1 MSNDD
6 PKKETGESEDFASML
21 DAYMDQKKSVAPG
34 DKIKAKVVSIGKE
47 YIFLDLGRRSE
58 GMLDRMQFTK
68 DGELTID
75 VGQTLDVYVTALREG
90 TIVCTARVGGSVDSE
105 QPGDKEAALA
115 ALAQAQDNQQPVE
128 GVVKEAIKGGF
139 SVTVLGQRAFC
150 PISQIDRV
158 YCEKPEEHVGRN
170 YQFMVTQIKGNG
182 RDVVV
187 SRRKL
192 LEQQA
197 AQQAALMWDKLAQGE
212 VYDGTVTSLQKYGAF
227 VDIGGV
233 EGLLHVSELSYERV
247 ADPSS
252 MLQVGQQIR
261 VTIKELDHRS
271 RKVSLSLK
279 ALLEDPWLE
288 ALSQLKADMV
298 VRGRIVRVAP
308 FGAFVELFKG
318 VEGLLHISEL
328 GGGQRV
334 NNTRDAVREGQEVI
348 VRVKEIDA
356 QRRRISLA
364 HSDEAAM
371 DESAQPRGA
380 DGLVASSASS
390 GGGFGTFAD
399 LFSNKLK
406 K

>member
-6 PKKETGESEDFASML
+6 QKKDAGESEDFASML
-21 DAYMDQKKSVAPG
+21 DAYMDQKKSLAPG
-34 DKIKAKVVSIGKE
+34 DKLRAKIISIGKE

-68 DGELTID
+68 DDELTVEVGQTID
-75 VGQTLDVYVTALREG
+75 VYVAALREG
-90 TIVCTARVGGSVDSE
+90 TIVCTARVGASVDSE
-105 QPGDKEAALA
+105 QPGDKEAAMN
-115 ALAQAQDNQQPVE
+115 ALAQAQDSQQPVE

-139 SVTVLGQRAFC
+139 SVHVLGQRAFC

-158 YCEKPEEHVGRN
+158 YCEKPEEHVGHN
-170 YQFMVTQIKGNG
+170 YQFVITQIKGNG

-187 SRRKL
+187 SRRRL

-252 MLQVGQQIR
+252 LLQVGQQIR
-261 VTIKELDHRS
+261 VTIKELDHHS

-279 ALLEDPWLE
+279 ALLEDPWLD
-288 ALSQLKADMV
+288 ALAKLKVDMV
-298 VRGRIVRVAP
+298 VRGRVTRIAQ

-334 NNTRDAVREGQEVI
+334 NSARDAVREGQELI
-348 VRVKEIDA
+348 VRVREVDA

-364 HSDEAAM
+364 RADEDALE
-371 DESAQPRGA
+371 ESVQPRSA
-380 DGLVASSASS
+380 DGLVASTS
-390 GGGFGTFAD
+390 GAGGFGTFAD
-399 LFSNKLK
+399 LFSNKIK